1 MALPLSA
8 RAAKAN
14 HYYGVL
20 LSCPGPGYRGEL
32 WHRACRPLPEVS
44 DLGMVRPRASL

>member
-8 RAAKAN
+8 RVAKAN

-20 LSCPGPGYRGEL
+20 LSDPGPGYRG
-32 WHRACRPLPEVS
+32 
-44 DLGMVRPRASL
+44 